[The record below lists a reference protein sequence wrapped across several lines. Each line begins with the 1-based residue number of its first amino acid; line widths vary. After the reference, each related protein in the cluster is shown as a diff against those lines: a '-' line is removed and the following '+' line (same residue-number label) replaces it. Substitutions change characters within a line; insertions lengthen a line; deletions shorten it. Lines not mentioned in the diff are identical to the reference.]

1 MTFRQKLGKPR
12 KTDSFPAAANAKI
25 EIRRNVLAAIGAKR
39 ASVFDGFAGA
49 GRMYDGA
56 WREAASYVGCDLIWY
71 RDERLTFVAD
81 NRRVLRA
88 IDLRPFNIFDLDA
101 YGSPWEQAII
111 IAARRPLEPG
121 DSVGLVLTEGSGLK
135 LKFGG
140 YPLALRMLAG
150 VRPSAAGGASGHDE
164 LIDRAIRGLMA
175 RMKADTI
182 EARWQAMGRKGSA
195 MRYLGL
201 VLARKKK
208 APAAS
213 AGAKG

>member
-1 MTFRQKLGKPR
+1 MTGF
-12 KTDSFPAAANAKI
+12 
-25 EIRRNVLAAIGAKR
+25 EVL
-39 ASVFDGFAGA
+39 
-49 GRMYDGA
+49 Y
-56 WREAASYVGCDLIWY
+56 
-71 RDERLTFVAD
+71 
-81 NRRVLRA
+81 
-88 IDLRPFNIFDLDA
+88 
-101 YGSPWEQAII
+101 Q
-111 IAARRPLEPG
+111 
-121 DSVGLVLTEGSGLK
+121 
-135 LKFGG
+135 
-140 YPLALRMLAG
+140 MLAG
-150 VRPSAAGGASGHDE
+150 VRPSAVGGASGHDE